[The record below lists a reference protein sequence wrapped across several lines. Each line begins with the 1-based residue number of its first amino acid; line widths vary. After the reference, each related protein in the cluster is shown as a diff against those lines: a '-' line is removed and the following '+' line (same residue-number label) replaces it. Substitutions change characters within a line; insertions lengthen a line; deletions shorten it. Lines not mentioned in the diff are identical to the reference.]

1 MIAAL
6 IIGSPLFLFALL
18 AAVAD
23 HFADPDG
30 DEDEDLQWV
39 EHRIAL
45 VENIEPINEDAAQ
58 QQREYLDR
66 LRRIRRELLRE
77 GR

>member
-1 MIAAL
+1 MILAFMV
-6 IIGSPLFLFALL
+6 GPFFLFALL

-30 DEDEDLQWV
+30 DEDDDLVWI

-58 QQREYLDR
+58 QRREYLGR

>member
-1 MIAAL
+1 MILAFMAGPIL
-6 IIGSPLFLFALL
+6 LFALL

-30 DEDEDLQWV
+30 EEDEDLRWI

-58 QQREYLDR
+58 QQREYLGR

-77 GR
+77 GQ

>member
-1 MIAAL
+1 MILAFMV
-6 IIGSPLFLFALL
+6 GPFFLFALL

-30 DEDEDLQWV
+30 EEDEDLAWI
-39 EHRIAL
+39 EHRIAI
-45 VENIEPINEDAAQ
+45 VENIEPINEDTAQ
-58 QQREYLDR
+58 QQREYLGR